1 MMSPWRHEFGSYV
14 IITAVAVLVWIWAA
28 NETREP
34 KTVSSTVRFNVPD
47 NGAWII
53 EPNNY
58 AVSMVVEGSR
68 LAIQNVE
75 ALARNG
81 FIIDLAPEVGVQ
93 AVDIESKLIANRA
106 LRESG
111 AVLRSIDRP
120 SATPSVDRLVPM
132 QLTILPNLPGVQ
144 FETQPKVEPA
154 TATLSLPSR
163 LQSQFSDIRVQAFA
177 GQDQTA
183 SLPEGVLRTLDV
195 PLRILPD
202 VLAANEHVTVSP
214 DKARLSFTIRSQ
226 TRELKLNQ
234 PVKVQLAGPFE
245 DQRDFY
251 VEFETDTLRDVTVIA
266 DADLVRRIESGEAT
280 VVAVV
285 YLRSIEKERI
295 AAGGT
300 GSGELPVSYFMAMV
314 GNEGRSVRVRINGSD
329 QPPLIKLKVTGRP
342 RQTPAP

>member
-1 MMSPWRHEFGSYV
+1 MMSGWRNEIGSYV

-28 NETREP
+28 NETREQE
-34 KTVSSTVRFNVPD
+34 TVISKVQFVVPD
-47 NGAWII
+47 DGAWII
-53 EPNNY
+53 EPDNF

-75 ALARNG
+75 ALARSG
-81 FIIDLAPEVGVQ
+81 FIVELAPEVGVQ
-93 AVDIESKLIANRA
+93 IVDVESKLIANQA
-106 LRESG
+106 LRETGS
-111 AVLRSIDRP
+111 VLRSIDRP
-120 SATPSVDRLVPM
+120 SATPSVDRLVPV
-132 QLTILPNLPGVQ
+132 QLTVLPSLPGVQ
-144 FETQPKVEPA
+144 FETQPRIDPP

-163 LQSQFSDIRVQAFA
+163 LQSQYSDIRVQAFA

-183 SLPEGVLRTLDV
+183 SLPEGVQRTLDV

-202 VLAANEHVTVSP
+202 ALAANEHVTVVPSRV
-214 DKARLSFTIRSQ
+214 RLSFTIRSQ

-245 DQRDFY
+245 DQKDFY
-251 VEFETDTLRDVTVIA
+251 VEFETDTLRDVTVSA

-300 GSGELPVSYFMAMV
+300 GSAEVPVSYFMAMI
-314 GNEGRSVRVRINGSD
+314 GSEGRPVRVRINGAD
-329 QPPLIKLKVTGRP
+329 QAPLIKLKVTGRP
-342 RQTPAP
+342 RQNPAQ